1 MVKEQNVFVGE
12 PNRLDS
18 LGPPGEVKNQDHFS
32 YAEETKLAWEEGKL
46 SKDIMEEQRKLTQAD
61 LVIFQVPL
69 FSPSCDY
76 SFLQAFAFWAKYCPY
91 ISLNVRSSGFIFW
104 VTSASVPSFPCT
116 GSQSLAS

>member
-1 MVKEQNVFVGE
+1 MGE

-18 LGPPGEVKNQDHFS
+18 LGPPGEVKNKDHFS

-76 SFLQAFAFWAKYCPY
+76 SSCKLLP
-91 ISLNVRSSGFIFW
+91 SGQNI
-104 VTSASVPSFPCT
+104 VHISASMSEVVGLS
-116 GSQSLAS
+116 SV